1 MMYSRRS
8 FTKERSGGAVRYEV
22 AHRANLEVILFLYL
36 KKVYAAELVV

>member
-8 FTKERSGGAVRYEV
+8 FTKERSGAVRYEV